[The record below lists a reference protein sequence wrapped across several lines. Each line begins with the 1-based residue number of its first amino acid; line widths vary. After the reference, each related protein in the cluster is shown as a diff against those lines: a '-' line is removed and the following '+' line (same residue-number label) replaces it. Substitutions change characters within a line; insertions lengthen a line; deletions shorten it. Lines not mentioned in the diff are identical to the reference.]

1 LLVKNQFLMHST
13 SFDTKTEDEKPNYNL
28 PDLDL
33 TAISN
38 VLQGQN
44 IELAD
49 SKIYWKVNFDRLT
62 QDLR

>member
-1 LLVKNQFLMHST
+1 MKNQFLMHST
-13 SFDTKTEDEKPNYNL
+13 SFDMMTEDTEKPNYNL
-28 PDLDL
+28 PDLNL

-38 VLQGQN
+38 VLKGQDV
-44 IELAD
+44 ELPD

>member
-1 LLVKNQFLMHST
+1 MHRT
-13 SFDTKTEDEKPNYNL
+13 SFGTIMEDLEKPNYNL

-33 TAISN
+33 MAISN
-38 VLQGQN
+38 VLKGQN
-44 IELAD
+44 VELTD

>member
-1 LLVKNQFLMHST
+1 MVKNQFLMHST
-13 SFDTKTEDEKPNYNL
+13 SFNTMTEDTEKPNYNL
-28 PDLDL
+28 PNLDL

-38 VLQGQN
+38 VLEKQS

-49 SKIYWKVNFDRLT
+49 KIYWKVNFDRFT